1 MGRIPNEIP
10 AKSRRPVCP
19 FDEAALTERGLRC
32 VDLVACISRPC
43 RVFLRILG
51 RANLHIN
58 TVKVKARIFSAAF
71 EFL

>member
-1 MGRIPNEIP
+1 MGRIPDEIP

-43 RVFLRILG
+43 RVFFASWAARTFTLIL
-51 RANLHIN
+51 
-58 TVKVKARIFSAAF
+58 
-71 EFL
+71 